1 MLLPQLAA
9 AAGEDI
15 ARVTLPQLPE
25 VLAVVVVL
33 VVLQSLLA
41 RLERQ
46 GREMLAA
53 MVILA
58 RCMKQVVAVA
68 RGQLGE
74 IIPQTNPVPVARVQ
88 P

>member
-1 MLLPQLAA
+1 M
-9 AAGEDI
+9 
-15 ARVTLPQLPE
+15 
-25 VLAVVVVL
+25 

-53 MVILA
+53 MVVLPPI
-58 RCMKQVVAVA
+58 MKQVVAVA
-68 RGQLGE
+68 RGQLGG
-74 IIPQTNPVPVARVQ
+74 IILQTNPVPVARVQ